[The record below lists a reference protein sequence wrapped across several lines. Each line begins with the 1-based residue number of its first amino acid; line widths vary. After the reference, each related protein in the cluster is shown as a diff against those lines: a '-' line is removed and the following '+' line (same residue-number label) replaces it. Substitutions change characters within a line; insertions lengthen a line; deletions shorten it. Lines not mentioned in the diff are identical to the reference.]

1 MFESQLAIDI
11 PVAEKTKIII
21 GAEAIVPK
29 HLVNMDKLRKLLTVV
44 SIDMGYGNFKVE
56 LWHEDMY
63 GNVIIPRYYAMK
75 VFSGRTDIEF
85 EYRVSE
91 GTRVDFPSFA
101 GTLRPVQAQFAP
113 DVLSA
118 MKNEM
123 NLGGLVNFAV
133 GGGKTIFA
141 LYLASMLGLKT
152 LVIVHKEFLMD
163 QWTEKI
169 LGNPAKGIP
178 AFLPGARVGRIQQ
191 NVCDVKDKHVVLGM
205 VHSLAMK
212 DSYPVSIYDEFGLVI
227 TDESHR
233 MSAATFSLAGPKFS
247 AKYRLALTATP
258 DRKDGTKNV
267 FMYHIGP
274 MLAQYNVENLAPII
288 KRVFLDEVK
297 FREGFN
303 PDVIPM
309 GRLMTML
316 GKHQRR
322 NQVIANQIVDAA
334 VAGRKS
340 ITMSHRLEQL
350 DILKDYITAI
360 LKSRGMDLRI
370 TMGKYVGG
378 MTQTALDNSATKDII
393 LSTYTMA
400 SEGLDIPDLDTIF
413 LATPMS
419 SVLQS
424 IGRILRACDEKKK
437 PIVVDFI
444 DKSIGLCVKMY
455 KKRMKLYQ
463 SKGWK

>member
-1 MFESQLAIDI
+1 MMFESQLAIDI

-63 GNVIIPRYYAMK
+63 GNVVIPRYYAMK
-75 VFSGRTDIEF
+75 VFSGRPDVEF

-91 GTRVDFPSFA
+91 GTRVDFPSFDPN
-101 GTLRPVQAQFAP
+101 LVH
-113 DVLSA
+113 
-118 MKNEM
+118 
-123 NLGGLVNFAV
+123 LGGLVNFAV

-297 FREGFN
+297 FR
-303 PDVIPM
+303 D
-309 GRLMTML
+309 R
-316 GKHQRR
+316 
-322 NQVIANQIVDAA
+322 
-334 VAGRKS
+334 
-340 ITMSHRLEQL
+340 
-350 DILKDYITAI
+350 
-360 LKSRGMDLRI
+360 
-370 TMGKYVGG
+370 
-378 MTQTALDNSATKDII
+378 
-393 LSTYTMA
+393 
-400 SEGLDIPDLDTIF
+400 
-413 LATPMS
+413 
-419 SVLQS
+419 
-424 IGRILRACDEKKK
+424 
-437 PIVVDFI
+437 
-444 DKSIGLCVKMY
+444 
-455 KKRMKLYQ
+455 
-463 SKGWK
+463 

>member
-1 MFESQLAIDI
+1 
-11 PVAEKTKIII
+11 
-21 GAEAIVPK
+21 
-29 HLVNMDKLRKLLTVV
+29 
-44 SIDMGYGNFKVE
+44 
-56 LWHEDMY
+56 
-63 GNVIIPRYYAMK
+63 
-75 VFSGRTDIEF
+75 
-85 EYRVSE
+85 
-91 GTRVDFPSFA
+91 
-101 GTLRPVQAQFAP
+101 
-113 DVLSA
+113 
-118 MKNEM
+118 
-123 NLGGLVNFAV
+123 
-133 GGGKTIFA
+133 
-141 LYLASMLGLKT
+141 
-152 LVIVHKEFLMD
+152 
-163 QWTEKI
+163 
-169 LGNPAKGIP
+169 
-178 AFLPGARVGRIQQ
+178 
-191 NVCDVKDKHVVLGM
+191 
-205 VHSLAMK
+205 
-212 DSYPVSIYDEFGLVI
+212 
-227 TDESHR
+227 
-233 MSAATFSLAGPKFS
+233 
-247 AKYRLALTATP
+247 
-258 DRKDGTKNV
+258 
-267 FMYHIGP
+267 